1 LPPLR
6 TISTPET
13 EGFEKRKNI
22 FFRKACQNKKDAYFC
37 TPLRAL
43 RGLRLRVES
52 LKRGI
57 KKKVLKKLARIKKML
72 TFAPRLTTEG
82 QQESG

>member
-1 LPPLR
+1 MPPLR
-6 TISTPET
+6 TISTTET
-13 EGFEKRKNI
+13 EGIEKRKNI

-37 TPLRAL
+37 TPLRTL
-43 RGLRLRVES
+43 SGSELRVES

-57 KKKVLKKLARIKKML
+57 EKKVLKKLARIKKML
-72 TFAPRLTTEG
+72 TFAPRLTTES